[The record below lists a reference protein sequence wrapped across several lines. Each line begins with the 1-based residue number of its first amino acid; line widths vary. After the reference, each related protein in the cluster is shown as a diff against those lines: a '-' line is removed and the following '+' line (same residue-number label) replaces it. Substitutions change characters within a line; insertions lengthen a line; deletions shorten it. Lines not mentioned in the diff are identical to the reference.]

1 MLSFIMR
8 FERDP
13 DRDRFAA
20 LYQMN
25 HTRME
30 RLARQLLGD
39 QNRAED
45 AVHDTFMKLI
55 RHYDELRDRSNERL
69 ASWLLVVVKTTALDM
84 LRRDKWENACEELPE
99 GAVCSGGRRGV
110 PGAGGDHPPDAGGLP
125 PGAGAAVRGGMEHKR
140 HRPGAGAD
148 GERGTDPNVPGT

>member
-99 GAVCSGGRRGV
+99 GQPVCCDVLLEDETGERRV
-110 PGAGGDHPPDAGGLP
+110 IAYPDAALTRLGIDEGDT
-125 PGAGAAVRGGMEHKR
+125 VRLNHHTLIKL
-140 HRPGAGAD
+140 
-148 GERGTDPNVPGT
+148 

>member
-99 GAVCSGGRRGV
+99 GQPVCCDVLLEDETGERRV
-110 PGAGGDHPPDAGGLP
+110 IAYPDAALTRLGIDEGDT
-125 PGAGAAVRGGMEHKR
+125 VRLDHHTLIKL
-140 HRPGAGAD
+140 
-148 GERGTDPNVPGT
+148 